1 MDQPSRIFMLF
12 AAASVAALPARAEDA
27 GARSAGPPS
36 AVQGKLYQL
45 SGRWEVG
52 VAFTAALNAS
62 LVDQYGGLLSISY
75 HPNEWLDFGVD
86 LLANRTSLSS
96 LTGQIRSGLP
106 ARADPSTGQHNTG
119 DEMEGGDQLRGA
131 LLAMARFAP
140 IYGKLSLAAE
150 LPIHFQ
156 AYLLAGAGG
165 AGFKHESINLC
176 GAPGAGTCAPG
187 DYQNASSVKP
197 IGEAGAGMRF
207 YLGQRWSLRAEIRG
221 FFYPATV
228 VRGADMTQPGTGSSA
243 RYLGTFATLALGA
256 SALF

>member
-1 MDQPSRIFMLF
+1 VDQPSRIFLLF
-12 AAASVAALPARAEDA
+12 AAASAVALPARGEDA
-27 GARSAGPPS
+27 GARPPGAPT
-36 AVQGKLYQL
+36 AVQGKLYQV
-45 SGRWEVG
+45 SRRWEVG

-62 LVDQYGGLLSISY
+62 LVDQYGGLLSVSY

-86 LLANRTSLSS
+86 LLANRTSMSG
-96 LTGQIRSGLP
+96 LTGQIRGSLP
-106 ARADPSTGQHNTG
+106 ARTAPSTGQHNTG

-131 LLAMARFAP
+131 ALAMARFAP

-156 AYLLAGAGG
+156 GYLLAGAGG
-165 AGFKHESINLC
+165 AGFKHESVNLC
-176 GAPGAGTCAPG
+176 GSPGEGACAPG
-187 DYQNASSVKP
+187 DYQSASSIKP

-207 YLGQRWSLRAEIRG
+207 YLGQRWSLRAEVRG

-228 VRGADMTQPGTGSSA
+228 VRGADMTQPGTGTSS
-243 RYLGTFATLALGA
+243 RYLGTFATLVLGA